1 MKIDLDY
8 KIKEDIEFIKE
19 AELIDVDELSNR
31 STVSRTTLY
40 EISKTGKTHQTV
52 CEKLY
57 SYIYKKKYRLNI
69 VKEEL
74 LKEHAKNVYFHGSKK
89 GLNEITHNGSRDN
102 CDFGPG
108 FYMGESYE
116 QAVSFIAEHD
126 NSSVYSFKFDM
137 DGLNIY
143 NFDCN
148 LEWMI
153 AVCYYRGTLKDYS
166 NHKKVKNI
174 IKKIE
179 NVDVIVAP
187 IADNKMFYIMS
198 QFAEGEINAD
208 VALHSLSASRLGIQ
222 VIVKTKKAIDRL
234 LPIEKYYICKDERK
248 DYLDMLEKRGY
259 EIDTKLKIA
268 KREYK
273 NGLYIDEVFK

>member
-1 MKIDLDY
+1 MIITLDY

-19 AELIDVDELSNR
+19 AELIDIDELSNKT
-31 STVSRTTLY
+31 TVSRTTLY
-40 EISKTGKTHQTV
+40 EISRNEKAHQTV
-52 CEKLY
+52 CEKIY
-57 SYIYKKKYRLNI
+57 SYIYNKKYRLNL

-74 LKEHAKNVYFHGSKK
+74 LKEQNKNIYYHGSKK
-89 GLNEITHNGSRDN
+89 GLSEVTHNGSRNN

-116 QAVSFIAEHD
+116 QALSFIADHD

-137 DGLNIY
+137 DNLKIY
-143 NFDCN
+143 KFDCN

-166 NHKKVKNI
+166 NHVIVKEI
-174 IKKIE
+174 IRKLEK
-179 NVDVIVAP
+179 VDVIIAP

-198 QFAEGEINAD
+198 QFTEGEINAD

-222 VIVKTKKAIDRL
+222 VILKTKKAIDML
-234 LPIEKYYICKDERK
+234 VPIEKYYICKNERK
-248 DYLDMLEKRGY
+248 DCLDMLEKRGY